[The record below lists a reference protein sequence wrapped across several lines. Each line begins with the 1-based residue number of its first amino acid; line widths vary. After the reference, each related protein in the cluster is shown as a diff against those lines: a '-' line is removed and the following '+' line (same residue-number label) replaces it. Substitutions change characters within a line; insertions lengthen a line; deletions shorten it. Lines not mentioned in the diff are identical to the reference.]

1 MTTAVDGAYAGA
13 PPAPSPFA
21 RGVAFLIYGLLFLAI
36 PTLGSS
42 AFVALILAYARRD
55 GAAPLIRSHHR
66 FQIRIFWIGLAMG
79 AAAIALAFSAM
90 MDAGPS
96 LPPPMHI
103 PRSPQAELV
112 SYRVEEPGQAR
123 EERADLP
130 AFRYHFNARALN
142 WRTRSVLEGS
152 ASGLLFVFACLWGFI
167 APLYGAARLASGRPM
182 GHSAG

>member
-1 MTTAVDGAYAGA
+1 MTTAVDATYAA
-13 PPAPSPFA
+13 TPPAPSPFA
-21 RGVAFLIYGLLFLAI
+21 RGMAFLIYGLLFMAI

-66 FQIRIFWIGLAMG
+66 FQIRIFWIGLALG

-96 LPPPMHI
+96 LPAPVHV
-103 PRSPQAELV
+103 PRSPHAQLV
-112 SYRVEEPGQAR
+112 SYRVDEPVPPR
-123 EERADLP
+123 EEQADLP
-130 AFRYHFNARALN
+130 AFRYHFTTRALN
-142 WRTRSVLEGS
+142 WRTRSMLEVS

>member
-1 MTTAVDGAYAGA
+1 VTTAAEPSYDGA
-13 PPAPSPFA
+13 PPAPSPLA
-21 RGVAFLIYGLLFLAI
+21 RGMAFAIYGLLFLAL

-42 AFVALILAYARRD
+42 GLVALILAYAGRD

-79 AAAIALAFSAM
+79 AAAIALGFSAM

-103 PRSPQAELV
+103 PRSPDAEQV
-112 SYRVEEPGQAR
+112 AY
-123 EERADLP
+123 RADAPLHPVEDRVDGP
-130 AFRYHFNARALN
+130 AFRYRFSTRALN

-152 ASGLLFVFACLWGFI
+152 ASGLLFVFASLWSFI
-167 APLYGAARLASGRPM
+167 APLYGAARLASGRPI
-182 GHSAG
+182 GHHAG

>member
-1 MTTAVDGAYAGA
+1 
-13 PPAPSPFA
+13 
-21 RGVAFLIYGLLFLAI
+21 VAFLIYGLLFLAI